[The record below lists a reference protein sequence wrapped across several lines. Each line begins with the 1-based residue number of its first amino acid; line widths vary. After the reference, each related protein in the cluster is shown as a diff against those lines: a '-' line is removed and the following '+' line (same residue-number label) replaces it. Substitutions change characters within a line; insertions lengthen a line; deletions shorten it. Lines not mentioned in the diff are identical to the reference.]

1 LLLQLISAMPVQS
14 AFTLLI
20 IGGAIAAA
28 GGLLGTVN
36 YFSEGK
42 RRRST
47 GLDDWSFQLEERD
60 RLLEAALKK
69 EKKLG

>member
-1 LLLQLISAMPVQS
+1 MPVQS

-20 IGGAIAAA
+20 IGGAIAA
-28 GGLLGTVN
+28 
-36 YFSEGK
+36 SEGK